1 MLSEV
6 TGEEVIAA
14 LPRLREELGD
24 RAPLRALHYFNEE
37 LLVERRAEALRAG
50 DMHRFMTY
58 TRYSGASSAMLL
70 QNVSVGGA
78 SEQPSMLAIAL
89 AESLLSGNGVA
100 RVHGGGFGGTIQ
112 AFVPTDWAQS
122 FAEGM
127 DAVFGEGACGVYGVD
142 HEGAKAWWM

>member
-1 MLSEV
+1 MIDHVESAIRQVMGVIVKILGIALLITVVVQVVSRYFPVTMVWTDELS
-6 TGEEVIAA
+6 
-14 LPRLREELGD
+14 
-24 RAPLRALHYFNEE
+24 
-37 LLVERRAEALRAG
+37 
-50 DMHRFMTY
+50 RF
-58 TRYSGASSAMLL
+58 LF
-70 QNVSVGGA
+70 VWF
-78 SEQPSMLAIAL
+78 SMLAIAL